1 MRKSLLALSLAVVLT
16 PFAAYSN
23 TTINGFASI
32 KAGMTTGSDEQL
44 YGYDDTLD
52 FKNESLIAL
61 QVKSDLGDKLSVT
74 AQLLGRGRDD
84 FDVGFEW
91 AFISYQ
97 LSDNMTINAG
107 RLRTPFYKYS
117 DFKDVGYA
125 YDWLRVPQGVYG
137 LGFDTIE
144 GLTFYR
150 TAQLGSVDTTL
161 QLIFGSYDGDATV
174 SGNTVS
180 ASIDTITGITWELA
194 KDAFSARFAYLAGK
208 TSIDTTPVPLAPGFT
223 VGNLYQAL
231 TANGLT
237 PLVTAIDI
245 DDESSNFI
253 GVGLTY
259 DDSNWIAVAEYTRV
273 EVENS
278 FIATQKNWYV
288 SLGKRFDSFTP
299 YISYERENNDALVSI
314 YQPYTA
320 VLPPQLLVPVQGL
333 VATQEREA
341 STWNLGVRYDF
352 HPSAAF
358 KAQFSSE
365 DNDTIGQ
372 RIGVLAF
379 GIDLVF

>member
-1 MRKSLLALSLAVVLT
+1 MRKSLLALSLAIAVIPAT
-16 PFAAYSN
+16 AYSD

-61 QVKSDLGDKLSVT
+61 QVKSDLGDRLSVT

-144 GLTFYR
+144 GVTFYR
-150 TAQLGSVDTTL
+150 TAQLGSVDSTL
-161 QLIFGSYDGDATV
+161 QLILGSYDGETSL
-174 SGNTVS
+174 SGNQVS
-180 ASIDTITGITWELA
+180 AQVDDIAGITWELT
-194 KDAFSARFAYLAGK
+194 KDAFSARFAYLTGK
-208 TSIDTTPVPLAPGFT
+208 TSVDATPVALAPGFT

-231 TANGLT
+231 GANGLT
-237 PLVTAIDI
+237 PLVMALDI
-245 DDESSNFI
+245 DDESSNFT

-259 DDSNWIAVAEYTRV
+259 DNSNWIAVAEYTRV
-273 EVENS
+273 EVEDS
-278 FIATQKNWYV
+278 FVATQKNWYV
-288 SLGKRFDSFTP
+288 SLGKRFDSLTP
-299 YISYERENNDALVSI
+299 YVLYERENNDARVSI
-314 YQPYTA
+314 YQPYTG
-320 VLPPQLLVPVQGL
+320 VLPPQLLMPVQGL
-333 VATQEREA
+333 VASQEREA
-341 STWNLGVRYDF
+341 STWNLGIRYDF

-365 DNDTIGQ
+365 DNKTSGQ
-372 RIGVLAF
+372 RNGVFAF
-379 GIDLVF
+379 GVDLVF

>member
-1 MRKSLLALSLAVVLT
+1 MRKSLLALSLAVVLA
-16 PFAAYSN
+16 PAVVSAD

-61 QVKSDLGDKLSVT
+61 QVKSDLGEKLSVT

-97 LSDNMTINAG
+97 LTDNMTINAG

-150 TAQLGSVDTTL
+150 TAQLGSLDSTL
-161 QLIFGSYDGDATV
+161 QLIFGGYDGDASL
-174 SGNTVS
+174 SGVQVNAT
-180 ASIDTITGITWELA
+180 IDNVAGITWELA
-194 KDAFSARFAYLAGK
+194 KDSLSARFAYLPGK
-208 TSIDTTPVPLAPGFT
+208 TSIETAPVSLAPGFT

-231 TANGLT
+231 TANGLA
-237 PLVTAIDI
+237 PVVEAIDI

-278 FIATQKNWYV
+278 FISIQKNWYA
-288 SLGKRFDSFTP
+288 SIGKRINSFTP
-299 YISYERENNDALVSI
+299 YISYERENNDAVVSI
-314 YQPYTA
+314 YQPYSS
-320 VLPPQLLVPVQGL
+320 VLPPQLLVPLQGL
-333 VATQEREA
+333 VATQERDA
-341 STWNLGVRYDF
+341 STWNVGLRYDF

-365 DNDTIGQ
+365 DLDTTGQ
-372 RIGVLAF
+372 RNGVLAF
-379 GIDLVF
+379 GVDLIF

>member
-1 MRKSLLALSLAVVLT
+1 MRKSLLVLSLAVILA
-16 PFAAYSN
+16 PAAVSAD
-23 TTINGFASI
+23 TSINGFASI

-44 YGYDDTLD
+44 YGYDDTID

-61 QVKSDLGDKLSVT
+61 QIKSDLGEKLSVT

-97 LSDNMTINAG
+97 LTDNMTINAG

-150 TAQLGSVDTTL
+150 SAQLGSVDSTL
-161 QLIFGSYDGDATV
+161 QLIFGSYDGDATL
-174 SGNTVS
+174 SGNSVN

-194 KDAFSARFAYLAGK
+194 KDSLSARFAYLAGK
-208 TSIDTTPVPLAPGFT
+208 TSIDTAPVTLAPGFT

-231 TANGLT
+231 NANGLT
-237 PLVTAIDI
+237 PVVEAVDI

-253 GVGLTY
+253 GVGLTF
-259 DDSNWIAVAEYTRV
+259 DDSNWIAVAEFTRV

-278 FIATQKNWYV
+278 FIATQKNWYA
-288 SLGKRFDSFTP
+288 SIGKRFNSFTP
-299 YISYERENNDALVSI
+299 YISYERENNDAVVSI
-314 YQPYTA
+314 YQPYSN
-320 VLPPQLLVPVQGL
+320 VLPPQLLVPLQGL
-333 VATQEREA
+333 VASQERDA
-341 STWNLGVRYDF
+341 STWNVGFRYDF

-365 DNDTIGQ
+365 DLQTTDQ
-372 RIGVLAF
+372 RNGVLAF
-379 GIDLVF
+379 GVDLVF

>member
-1 MRKSLLALSLAVVLT
+1 MRKSLLALSLAVVLA
-16 PFAAYSN
+16 PAVVSAD

-61 QVKSDLGDKLSVT
+61 QVKSDLGEKLSVT

-97 LSDNMTINAG
+97 LTDNMTINAG

-150 TAQLGSVDTTL
+150 TAQLGSLDSTL
-161 QLIFGSYDGDATV
+161 QLIFGGYDGDASL
-174 SGNTVS
+174 SGVQVNAT
-180 ASIDTITGITWELA
+180 IDNVAGITWELA
-194 KDAFSARFAYLAGK
+194 KDSLSARFAYLTGK
-208 TSIDTTPVPLAPGFT
+208 TSIETAPVSLAPGFT

-231 TANGLT
+231 TANGLA
-237 PLVTAIDI
+237 PVVEAIDI

-278 FIATQKNWYV
+278 FISIQKNWYA
-288 SLGKRFDSFTP
+288 SIGKRINSFTP
-299 YISYERENNDALVSI
+299 YISYERENNDAVVSI
-314 YQPYTA
+314 YQPYSS
-320 VLPPQLLVPVQGL
+320 VLPPQLLVPLQGL
-333 VATQEREA
+333 VATQERDA
-341 STWNLGVRYDF
+341 STWNVGLRYDF

-365 DNDTIGQ
+365 DLDTTGQ
-372 RIGVLAF
+372 RNGVLAF
-379 GIDLVF
+379 GVDLIF

>member
-1 MRKSLLALSLAVVLT
+1 MKKNLLAMSLVIALIPVT
-16 PFAAYSN
+16 ANSS

-32 KAGMTTGSDEQL
+32 KAGITTGSDEQL

-61 QVKSDLGDKLSVT
+61 QVKSDLGEKLSVT
-74 AQLLGRGRDD
+74 AQLLGRGQDD

-137 LGFDTIE
+137 LGFDSIE

-150 TAQLGSVDTTL
+150 TAQLGNIDSTL
-161 QLIFGSYDGDATV
+161 QLIFGGYDGTASLSGTQVNAT
-174 SGNTVS
+174 
-180 ASIDTITGITWELA
+180 IDNVAGITWELA
-194 KDAFSARFAYLAGK
+194 KDAFSARFAYLIGK
-208 TSIDTTPVPLAPGFT
+208 TSIETTSVSLAPDFT

-231 TANGLT
+231 AANGLS

-245 DDESSNFI
+245 DDESSNFTGI
-253 GVGLTY
+253 GLTY
-259 DDSNWIAVAEYTRV
+259 DDSDWIAVAEYTRV

-278 FIATQKNWYV
+278 FVATQKNWYA
-288 SLGKRFDSFTP
+288 SLGKRFNSFTP
-299 YISYERENNDALVSI
+299 YISYERENNDAVVSI

-333 VATQEREA
+333 VASQERDA
-341 STWNLGVRYDF
+341 STWNIGVRYDF

-365 DNDTIGQ
+365 DNDTLGQ
-372 RIGVLAF
+372 RNGLLAF
-379 GIDLVF
+379 GVDLVF

>member
-1 MRKSLLALSLAVVLT
+1 MRKSLLALSLAVALVPST
-16 PFAAYSN
+16 VYSN

-32 KAGMTTGSDEQL
+32 KAGMTTGSDDRL

-52 FKNESLIAL
+52 FKNESLMAL
-61 QVKSDLGDKLSVT
+61 QIKSDLGDKLSVT

-84 FDVGFEW
+84 FDIGFEW

-144 GLTFYR
+144 GLTLYR
-150 TAQLGSVDTTL
+150 TAQLGNVDSTL
-161 QLIFGSYDGDATV
+161 QLILGGYDGNASL
-174 SGNTVS
+174 SGAQVS
-180 ASIDTITGITWELA
+180 AKIDSIAGITWELA
-194 KDAFSARFAYLAGK
+194 KDSLSARFAYLTGK
-208 TSIDTTPVPLAPGFT
+208 TSIDTSPVTLAPGFT

-231 TANGLT
+231 NANSLQ
-237 PLVTAIDI
+237 PLVAAIDI

-259 DDSNWIAVAEYTRV
+259 DNSDWIAVAEYTRV
-273 EVENS
+273 KVDDS
-278 FIATQKNWYV
+278 FISTQKNFYA
-288 SLGKRFDSFTP
+288 SLGKRFNSITP
-299 YISYERENNDALVSI
+299 YVSFERENNDAVVSI

-320 VLPPQLLVPVQGL
+320 ILPPQLLVPVQGL
-333 VATQEREA
+333 VASQERDA

-365 DNDTIGQ
+365 KNEVTDDTV
-372 RIGVLAF
+372 GVLAF
-379 GIDLVF
+379 GVDLVF

>member
-1 MRKSLLALSLAVVLT
+1 MKKSLLALSLAVALVPCT
-16 PFAAYSN
+16 VYSN

-32 KAGMTTGSDEQL
+32 KAGITTGSDDQL
-44 YGYDDTLD
+44 YGYDDKLN

-61 QVKSDLGDKLSVT
+61 QIKSDLGDKLSVT
-74 AQLLGRGRDD
+74 AQLLGRGSDD

-91 AFISYQ
+91 AFVSYQ

-144 GLTFYR
+144 GVTLYR
-150 TAQLGSVDTTL
+150 TAQLGDVDSTL
-161 QLIFGSYDGDATV
+161 QLVFGGYDGDASL
-174 SGNTVS
+174 SGARVN
-180 ASIDTITGITWELA
+180 ARIDNVAGVTWELA
-194 KDAFSARFAYLAGK
+194 KDALSARFAYLTGK
-208 TSIDTTPVPLAPGFT
+208 TTIDTSPVTLAPGFT

-231 TANGLT
+231 TANGLA
-237 PLVTAIDI
+237 PLVAAIDI

-259 DDSNWIAVAEYTRV
+259 DDSDWIAVAEYTRV
-273 EVENS
+273 KVDNS
-278 FIATQKNWYV
+278 FIATQKNWYA
-288 SLGKRFDSFTP
+288 SLGKRFNSYTP
-299 YISYERENNDALVSI
+299 YISFERENNAALVGI
-314 YQPYTA
+314 YQPYAA
-320 VLPPQLLVPVQGL
+320 VLPAQLLVPVQGL
-333 VATQEREA
+333 IASQERDA
-341 STWNLGVRYDF
+341 NTWNIGLRYDF

-358 KAQFSSE
+358 KTQFSSE
-365 DNDTIGQ
+365 KNKTMDQ
-372 RIGVLAF
+372 RNGVLAV

>member
-1 MRKSLLALSLAVVLT
+1 MRKSLVALSLAVILASAGVS
-16 PFAAYSN
+16 AD

-32 KAGMTTGSDEQL
+32 KAGMTTGSDERL

-61 QVKSDLGDKLSVT
+61 QIKSDLGEKLSVT
-74 AQLLGRGRDD
+74 AQLLGRGNDD

-97 LSDNMTINAG
+97 ISDNMTLNAG

-150 TAQLGSVDTTL
+150 TAQLGSVDSTL
-161 QLIFGSYDGDATV
+161 QLILGGYEGDATI
-174 SGNTVS
+174 SGVKVN
-180 ASIDTITGITWELA
+180 ASIDNIAGITWELA
-194 KDAFSARFAYLAGK
+194 KDSLSARFAYLAGK
-208 TSIDTTPVPLAPGFT
+208 TSIDTASISLAPGFT

-231 TANGLT
+231 SANSLGQIVAAT
-237 PLVTAIDI
+237 DI
-245 DDESSNFI
+245 NDESSNFI

-259 DDSNWIAVAEYTRV
+259 DDSDWIAVAEYTRV
-273 EVENS
+273 EVDNS
-278 FIATQKNWYV
+278 FVATQKNWYA
-288 SLGKRFDSFTP
+288 SIGKRFDSVTP
-299 YISYERENNDALVSI
+299 YISYERENNDAVESI
-314 YQPYTA
+314 YQPFA
-320 VLPPQLLVPVQGL
+320 SVLPPQLLVPLQGL
-333 VATQEREA
+333 VATQERDA
-341 STWNLGVRYDF
+341 STWNVGLRYDF

-358 KAQFSSE
+358 KAQYSSE
-365 DNDTIGQ
+365 DSETTGQ
-372 RIGVLAF
+372 RNGVLAF
-379 GIDLVF
+379 GVDLVF

>member
-1 MRKSLLALSLAVVLT
+1 MRKSLVALSLAVAVVPAT
-16 PFAAYSN
+16 VYSN

-61 QVKSDLGDKLSVT
+61 QVKSDLGEKLSVT
-74 AQLLGRGRDD
+74 AQLLGRGSDD

-97 LSDNMTINAG
+97 LNDNMTINAG

-137 LGFDTIE
+137 LGFNTIE

-150 TAQLGSVDTTL
+150 TAQLGNVDSTL
-161 QLIFGSYDGDATV
+161 QLIFGGYDGNASL
-174 SGNTVS
+174 SGAQVR
-180 ASIDTITGITWELA
+180 AQIDNIAGITWELA
-194 KDAFSARFAYLAGK
+194 KDAFSARFAYLTGK
-208 TSIDTTPVPLAPGFT
+208 TSIETTPVTLAPGFT

-231 TANGLT
+231 TANGLS
-237 PLVTAIDI
+237 PLVAAIDI

-259 DDSNWIAVAEYTRV
+259 DDSDWIAVAEYTRV

-278 FIATQKNWYV
+278 FISIQKNWYA
-288 SLGKRFDSFTP
+288 SLGKRFDTFTP
-299 YISYERENNDALVSI
+299 YISYERENNDAVVGI

-333 VATQEREA
+333 VASQERDA
-341 STWNLGVRYDF
+341 STWNIGVRYDF
-352 HPSAAF
+352 HPAAAF

-365 DNDTIGQ
+365 DNETTGQ
-372 RIGVLAF
+372 RNGVMAF
-379 GIDLVF
+379 GVDLVF